1 MHLDLT
7 GRCAVVTG
15 ASRGLGESI
24 ALALGE
30 AGANLVLISR
40 TQASLEEVAGRI
52 REKSSVKVKPLAA
65 DVTSRE
71 EIERVLDETLQSF
84 GSVDILVNNAG
95 VNVKKNFFDISE
107 DEWDYVLNTNLKG
120 AYICSQ
126 VIGRQMVKQK
136 SGKVV
141 NIASLGSLF
150 ALVHSSPYCASK
162 GALVQLTKVL
172 AVEWAPFNVNVN
184 AIAPGYIET
193 EMVKEAMK
201 KKEDLRQNIINRT
214 PQKRFGKPEEIASA
228 VVFLASDAA
237 SYITGA
243 LLSVDGGMSAFGV

>member
-1 MHLDLT
+1 MHLNLT
-7 GRCAVVTG
+7 GRCAIVTG

-30 AGANLVLISR
+30 AGADLMLISR
-40 TQASLEEVAGRI
+40 NQARLEEVAGSI
-52 REKSSVKVKPLAA
+52 QDKCAVKVKALAA
-65 DVTSRE
+65 DVTSRADL
-71 EIERVLDETLQSF
+71 ERVLDETLCAF

-107 DEWDYVLNTNLKG
+107 EEWDYVLNTNLKG

-126 VIGRQMVKQK
+126 VIGKQMVKQK

-150 ALVHSSPYCASK
+150 AIVHSSPYCASK

-172 AVEWAPFNVNVN
+172 AAEWAPYNVNVN

-193 EMVKEAMK
+193 DMVIEAMK

-214 PQKRFGKPEEIASA
+214 PQRRFGKPEEIAAA
-228 VVFLASDAA
+228 VVFLVSDAA
-237 SYITGA
+237 NFITGS
-243 LLSVDGGMSAFGV
+243 LLSVDGGISSFGL